1 MTDHGKFAGAASTGS
16 KVATMKTYN
25 YEQITEAAKQIVAD
39 ELARA
44 EKESDSESASHLRGY
59 AAGAWLLWQT
69 VTRDEVAN
77 PTRREDSK
85 VFKKLLGLPD

>member
-1 MTDHGKFAGAASTGS
+1 MN
-16 KVATMKTYN
+16 TYT

-44 EKESDSESASHLRGY
+44 EKEPDEASARHLRGY

-69 VTRDEVAN
+69 VTRDDVSN
-77 PTRREDSK
+77 PARREDAK
-85 VFKKLLGLPD
+85 AFKKLLGIPD

>member
-1 MTDHGKFAGAASTGS
+1 MN
-16 KVATMKTYN
+16 TYT

-44 EKESDSESASHLRGY
+44 EKEPDETSARHLRGY

-69 VTRDEVAN
+69 VTRDEVSN
-77 PTRREDSK
+77 PVRREDAK
-85 VFKKLLGLPD
+85 AFKKLLGIPD

>member
-1 MTDHGKFAGAASTGS
+1 MN
-16 KVATMKTYN
+16 TYT

-44 EKESDSESASHLRGY
+44 DKEPDEASARHLRGY

-69 VTRDEVAN
+69 VTRDEVSN
-77 PTRREDSK
+77 PVRREDAK
-85 VFKKLLGLPD
+85 AFNKLLGIPD

>member
-1 MTDHGKFAGAASTGS
+1 MNPYT
-16 KVATMKTYN
+16 

-44 EKESDSESASHLRGY
+44 EKEPDEASARHLRGY

-69 VTRDEVAN
+69 VTHDQTAS
-77 PTRREDSK
+77 PTRREDYH

>member
-1 MTDHGKFAGAASTGS
+1 ME
-16 KVATMKTYN
+16 TYT
-25 YEQITEAAKQIVAD
+25 YEQITEATKQIVTD

-44 EKESDSESASHLRGY
+44 EKEPHAESAQHLRGY

-69 VTRDEVAN
+69 VTRDQVAS

-85 VFKKLLGLPD
+85 IFKKLLGLPD